1 MWFFNKKEKIEDSGI
16 LAGGIDYHTHI
27 LPGVDDGV
35 KEFETSLEI
44 LAKHEKAGYRE
55 IWLTPHTMEDYPN
68 TAHDLRERFATLCEA
83 YKGGLT
89 LHLAT
94 EYMLDNYFEQ
104 LLESKELL
112 PIGKEGN
119 HLLVETSY
127 YTPPIHLYNTLQ
139 RIKAKGY
146 HPLFAHAERY
156 LYLEKENYKTL
167 QEMGVKMQL
176 NIPSLAGVYGPEI
189 QKKAF
194 WLLKN
199 EMYSVTGSD
208 THCPRAIEVIK
219 GLTLD
224 KSSRNKLNKILQ
236 ARL

>member
-1 MWFFNKKEKIEDSGI
+1 MWFFSKKEKIEDSGI
-16 LAGGIDYHTHI
+16 LAGSTDYHTHI

-35 KEFETSLEI
+35 KELQASLEI

-55 IWLTPHTMEDYPN
+55 VWLTPHTMEDYPN
-68 TAHDLRERFATLCEA
+68 TARGLQERFATLREA

-89 LHLAT
+89 LHLAS

-104 LLESKELL
+104 LLENKELL
-112 PIGKEGN
+112 PIGEEGN

-127 YTPPIHLYNTLQ
+127 YTPPMHLYKTLQ

-156 LYLEKENYKTL
+156 LYLEKDNYKTL

-219 GLTLD
+219 GLALD
-224 KSSRNKLNKILQ
+224 KSTRNKLKKILQ
-236 ARL
+236 AKL